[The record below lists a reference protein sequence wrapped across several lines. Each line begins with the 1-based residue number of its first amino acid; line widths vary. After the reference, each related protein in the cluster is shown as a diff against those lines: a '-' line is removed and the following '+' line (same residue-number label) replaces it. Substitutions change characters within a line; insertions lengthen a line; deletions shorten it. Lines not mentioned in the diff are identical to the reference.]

1 MDLLTWFTEVGLPE
15 PHTVT
20 VEAYLGSSGRGDQ
33 YGPGVSVTCF
43 VDAKRRLVRAPN
55 GSQVVSS
62 STVFAPLDTDCPAR
76 SRVTLPDGHTALVI
90 GTARREAG
98 GIDEAPE
105 HLEIT
110 LE

>member
-1 MDLLTWFTEVGLPE
+1 MDLLSWLAQVLPS
-15 PHTVT
+15 PHTIGL
-20 VEAYLGSSGRGDQ
+20 EPYLGSSGRGDL
-33 YGPGVSVTCF
+33 YGPAMTVTCF
-43 VDAKRRLVRAPN
+43 VDQKRRLVRAPN

-62 STVFAPLDTDCPAR
+62 TTVFAPLDTTCPPR

-90 GTARREAG
+90 GTAQRRAAG
-98 GIDEAPE
+98 LDEAVE

>member
-1 MDLLTWFTEVGLPE
+1 MDLLTWLAQVLPE
-15 PHTVT
+15 PHTV
-20 VEAYLGSSGRGDQ
+20 ELEPYQGSSGRGDV
-33 YGPGVSVTCF
+33 YGDPVTVTCF
-43 VDAKRRLVRAPN
+43 VDQKRRLVRAPN

-62 STVFAPLDTDCPAR
+62 TTVFAPLDTSCPPR

-90 GTARREAG
+90 GTAQRRAAGVAEA
-98 GIDEAPE
+98 AE

>member
-1 MDLLTWFTEVGLPE
+1 MDLVTWLAEVLPE

-20 VEAYLGSSGRGDQ
+20 VELYLGSSGRGDQ
-33 YGPGVSVTCF
+33 YGPGVEVTCF
-43 VDAKRRLVRAPN
+43 VDAKRRLVRAAN

-62 STVFAPLDTDCPAR
+62 STVFAPLGTDCPPR
-76 SRVTLPDGHTALVI
+76 SRVTLPDGRTALVI
-90 GTARREAG
+90 GTATRSAAG
-98 GIDEAPE
+98 VDEAPE